1 MHEAALSQLHAL
13 STLPSHS
20 DPSTGQGEYID
31 SLVKARAFWYAFV
44 QDGAINGL
52 RGGRLLL

>member
-1 MHEAALSQLHAL
+1 MHEAALSQIHAL
-13 STLPSHS
+13 SSSRTS
-20 DPSTGQGEYID
+20 DPNTGRGEYID
-31 SLVKARAFWYAFV
+31 ALVKARAFWYAFV